1 MCPLVIWKDI
11 CDIAL
16 FGITGSV
23 LFCFYFLTCS
33 YYLLFMEKG
42 DPYLGHRFYERYCML
57 DFVLF
62 CT

>member
-1 MCPLVIWKDI
+1 MYPLVIWKDI

-16 FGITGSV
+16 FWDHRISV
-23 LFCFYFLTCS
+23 VLGFFFPCS

-42 DPYLGHRFYERYCML
+42 DPYLGHMFYERYCML